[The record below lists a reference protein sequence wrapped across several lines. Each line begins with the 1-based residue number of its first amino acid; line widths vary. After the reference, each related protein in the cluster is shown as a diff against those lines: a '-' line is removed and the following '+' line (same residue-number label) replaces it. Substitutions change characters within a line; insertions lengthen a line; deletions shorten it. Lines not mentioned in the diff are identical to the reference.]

1 MIAQRIEQGHPWF
14 QANLVGFS
22 VDSQTHRDRTRTHH
36 MMGGLGLLLS
46 QNSGANG
53 PGTNAHTL
61 HKGAAGK
68 TVLAL
73 LSFVLTFI
81 GLIRTHQTPSF

>member
-1 MIAQRIEQGHPWF
+1 
-14 QANLVGFS
+14 
-22 VDSQTHRDRTRTHH
+22 